1 MAFQAE
7 QGFGP
12 VKTLPAVKEA
22 LPAFGFRR
30 GEAFPWRFYVC
41 SFFKKDGAKGESR
54 ALKRK
59 KREMERGKERE
70 RGREEER
77 RGDKEGGRKREGAR
91 RNGEERGVEGRRG
104 RGGRGVGGEGENRRE
119 ASEER
124 GGV

>member
-41 SFFKKDGAKGESR
+41 SFFKKDGAKGESG

-70 RGREEER
+70 GERRREGETKREEGKERERGGMER
-77 RGDKEGGRKREGAR
+77 RGE
-91 RNGEERGVEGRRG
+91 
-104 RGGRGVGGEGENRRE
+104 
-119 ASEER
+119 
-124 GGV
+124 